1 MINLSKPVIGEEEK
15 KAVLDVLDS
24 SILSQ
29 GSNIKEFEESF
40 ARYIE
45 VKHAVA
51 TSSGTTALQ
60 AALLAHG
67 IKKDDEVITTPFSFI
82 ATANSIIYVNAKPV
96 FVDIEKDTF
105 NINPDLIEE
114 KITDKTK
121 ALLVV
126 SLFGLT
132 PDMDKICRIA
142 KKHDLILIEDCAQS
156 HGSEFKNKK
165 AGSFGT
171 GCFSF
176 YPTKNMT
183 TSEGGM
189 ITTNDEKIAETSRMI
204 INHGSKIKYTH
215 EILGY
220 NFRMNSISAAIGI
233 EQLKKL
239 DSFNKKRIEN
249 ANYLIE
255 NLKNTRIVLPKVKEN
270 YKHVF
275 HQFAILVENRE
286 EVQKILL
293 ENNIRSDIHY
303 PMPIFEQPLY
313 KRLGYNIEGFNVS
326 KEVCKKV
333 LSIPVHPSLSKDD
346 LDHIIKTLKSI
357 Q

>member
-1 MINLSKPVIGEEEK
+1 MINIAKPVIGEEEK

-24 SILSQ
+24 GILSQ
-29 GSNIKEFEESF
+29 GSNIKEFEDSF
-40 ARYIE
+40 AKYIGA
-45 VKHAVA
+45 KYATA

-60 AALLAHG
+60 TALLAHD
-67 IKKDDEVITTPFSFI
+67 IKKSDEVITTPFSFI
-82 ATANSIIYVNAKPV
+82 ATANSIIHSGAKPV

-121 ALLVV
+121 AMLIV

-132 PDMDKICRIA
+132 PDMEKICSIA

-156 HGSEFKNKK
+156 NGAEFKNKK

-183 TSEGGM
+183 TGEGGM
-189 ITTNDEKIAETSRMI
+189 LTTNDEKIAETSRMI
-204 INHGSKIKYTH
+204 INHGSKVKYHH

-239 DSFNKKRIEN
+239 DHLNKKRIEN

-255 NLKNTRIVLPKVKEN
+255 NLKNTNIILPKIKEG

-275 HQFAILVENRE
+275 HQFAILEIGRASCRE
-286 EVQKILL
+286 RV
-293 ENNIRSDIHY
+293 
-303 PMPIFEQPLY
+303 
-313 KRLGYNIEGFNVS
+313 
-326 KEVCKKV
+326 
-333 LSIPVHPSLSKDD
+333 
-346 LDHIIKTLKSI
+346 
-357 Q
+357 